1 MIQDVNSGSRRRISW
16 SGRAVYPRWVEC
28 HSTRG
33 GKPPFLTP
41 GPGQS
46 SALTASVFSPDHM
59 PTRNSGPLLLVI
71 TFLLL
76 IAPIALSGCR
86 RDMSNANRFELKG
99 KVLTV
104 EKDKHLVTVSHEK
117 IKDFMD
123 AMTMPFSVRDEWV
136 FDQAAPGDQITATL
150 VVDGTESWLENVV
163 IIKSNADPGVKG
175 SPGAVGANTGDEV
188 PDFALVNQ
196 NNQPIRT
203 GQYKGKALL
212 LTFIYTRCPIPEY
225 CTLMS
230 NNFSQIDRELQKQP
244 ELYEKTRLLS
254 ISIDPDYD
262 TPAVLRSY
270 GASHTGRFGD
280 ETFSHWAFATGT
292 KEQVKE
298 IAQFFGLQY
307 FPEKDQIIHGLRTA
321 IIAPDGKVHKVYRGN
336 EWKPEEVLKDLETVS
351 R

>member
-1 MIQDVNSGSRRRISW
+1 
-16 SGRAVYPRWVEC
+16 
-28 HSTRG
+28 
-33 GKPPFLTP
+33 
-41 GPGQS
+41 
-46 SALTASVFSPDHM
+46 M
-59 PTRNSGPLLLVI
+59 PTKTSIPLLLVI
-71 TFLLL
+71 SFVLL
-76 IAPIALSGCR
+76 ITLTAFSGCR
-86 RDMSNANRFELKG
+86 RDTSNANRYELKG

-104 EKDKHLVTVSHEK
+104 EKDKHLVTVSHEE

-123 AMTMPFSVRDEWV
+123 AMTMPFTVRDEWV
-136 FDQAAPGDQITATL
+136 FNQVAPGDQITATL
-150 VVDGTESWLENVV
+150 VVDGAESWLENVV
-163 IIKSNADPGVKG
+163 IIKSNAEPGVKG
-175 SPGAVGANTGDEV
+175 SPGTVGANTGDEV
-188 PDFALVNQ
+188 PDFTLVNQ

-230 NNFSQIDRELQKQP
+230 NNFSQVDQELKKQP
-244 ELYEKTRLLS
+244 ELHEKTRLLS

-298 IAQFFGLQY
+298 VAQFFGLQY
-307 FPEKDQIIHGLRTA
+307 YPEKDQILHGLRTA
-321 IIAPDGKVHKVYRGN
+321 IIARDGKVHKVYRGN
-336 EWKPEEVLKDLETVS
+336 EWKPEEVLQDIEIVS

>member
-1 MIQDVNSGSRRRISW
+1 
-16 SGRAVYPRWVEC
+16 
-28 HSTRG
+28 
-33 GKPPFLTP
+33 
-41 GPGQS
+41 
-46 SALTASVFSPDHM
+46 M
-59 PTRNSGPLLLVI
+59 PIKTSIPLLLVI
-71 TFLLL
+71 SFVLL
-76 IAPIALSGCR
+76 ITLTALSGCR
-86 RDMSNANRFELKG
+86 SDTSNANRYELKG

-104 EKDKHLVTVSHEK
+104 EKDKHLVTVSHEE

-123 AMTMPFSVRDEWV
+123 AMTMPFTVRDDWV
-136 FDQAAPGDQITATL
+136 FDQASPGDQITATL

-163 IIKSNADPGVKG
+163 IIKLNAEPGVRG
-175 SPGAVGANTGDEV
+175 SPGAVGANTGDQV

-230 NNFSQIDRELQKQP
+230 NNFSRVDQELQKQP

-298 IAQFFGLQY
+298 VAQFFGLQY
-307 FPEKDQIIHGLRTA
+307 YPEKDQILHGLRTA
-321 IIAPDGKVHKVYRGN
+321 IIARDGTVHKVYRGN
-336 EWKPEEVLKDLETVS
+336 EWKPEEVLQDIEIVS

>member
-1 MIQDVNSGSRRRISW
+1 MRNAFNLPVTVSLILLF
-16 SGRAVYPRWVEC
+16 
-28 HSTRG
+28 T
-33 GKPPFLTP
+33 
-41 GPGQS
+41 
-46 SALTASVFSPDHM
+46 LTAV
-59 PTRNSGPLLLVI
+59 
-71 TFLLL
+71 
-76 IAPIALSGCR
+76 SGCR
-86 RDMSNANRFELKG
+86 RDMSNAKRYELSG

-104 EKDKHLVTVSHEK
+104 EKDKHLVTVAHEE

-123 AMTMPFSVRDEWV
+123 AMTMPFTVRDEWV
-136 FDQAAPGDQITATL
+136 FEQAAPGDQITATL
-150 VVDGTESWLENVV
+150 VVDGIESWLENVV
-163 IIKSNADPGVKG
+163 IVKSNAEPGAKA
-175 SPGAVGANTGDEV
+175 SPGAAGANTGDEF

-203 GQYKGKALL
+203 AQYKGKTLL

-230 NNFSQIDRELQKQP
+230 NNFSQIDQALKTKP
-244 ELYEKTRLLS
+244 DLYDKTRLLS
-254 ISIDPDYD
+254 ISIDPEYD

-298 IAQFFGLQY
+298 VAEFFGLQY
-307 FPEKDQIIHGLRTA
+307 FPERDEIIHGLRTA
-321 IIAPDGKVHKVYRGN
+321 IIGPDGKVAKVYRDN
-336 EWKPEEVLKDLETVS
+336 KWKPAEALKDIELVA

>member
-1 MIQDVNSGSRRRISW
+1 MLQVFTLESKTMTSR
-16 SGRAVYPRWVEC
+16 SGRAVYPRALNGTQ
-28 HSTRG
+28 SSG
-33 GKPPFLTP
+33 GKPPFLT
-41 GPGQS
+41 S
-46 SALTASVFSPDHM
+46 RLLRSNAFLNHVSAK
-59 PTRNSGPLLLVI
+59 NSIPLVI
-71 TFLLL
+71 TFVLLL
-76 IAPIALSGCR
+76 ALIAFSGCR
-86 RDMSNANRFELKG
+86 RDMSNAKRYELSG

-104 EKDKHLVTVSHEK
+104 EKDKHLVTVAHEE

-123 AMTMPFSVRDEWV
+123 AMTMPFTVRDEWV
-136 FDQAAPGDQITATL
+136 FEQAAPGDQITATL

-163 IIKSNADPGVKG
+163 IVKSDAEPGAKV
-175 SPGAVGANTGDEV
+175 SPGAAGANTGDEF

-203 GQYKGKALL
+203 AHYKGKTLL

-230 NNFSQIDRELQKQP
+230 NNFSQIDQALKSKP
-244 ELYEKTRLLS
+244 ELYDKTRLLS
-254 ISIDPDYD
+254 ISIDPEYD

-292 KEQVKE
+292 KEQVKQV
-298 IAQFFGLQY
+298 AQFFGLQY
-307 FPEKDQIIHGLRTA
+307 YPEEDQIIHGLRTA
-321 IIAPDGKVHKVYRGN
+321 IIAPDGKVAKVYRGN
-336 EWKPEEVLKDLETVS
+336 EWKAEDVLKDIEMVS

>member
-1 MIQDVNSGSRRRISW
+1 
-16 SGRAVYPRWVEC
+16 
-28 HSTRG
+28 
-33 GKPPFLTP
+33 
-41 GPGQS
+41 
-46 SALTASVFSPDHM
+46 M
-59 PTRNSGPLLLVI
+59 PTRSSISL
-71 TFLLL
+71 LLL
-76 IAPIALSGCR
+76 IALVLLIALTSFSGCR
-86 RDMSNANRFELKG
+86 RDMSNAKRYELKG

-104 EKDKHLVTVSHEK
+104 EKDKHLVTVSHEE

-123 AMTMPFSVRDEWV
+123 AMTMPFTVRDEWV
-136 FDQAAPGDQITATL
+136 FDQVAPGDQITATL

-163 IIKSNADPGVKG
+163 IIKLNAEPGVRG
-175 SPGAVGANTGDEV
+175 SPGAVGANTGDQV

-230 NNFSQIDRELQKQP
+230 NNFSRVDQELQKQP

-298 IAQFFGLQY
+298 RKKIRFS
-307 FPEKDQIIHGLRTA
+307 TA
-321 IIAPDGKVHKVYRGN
+321 
-336 EWKPEEVLKDLETVS
+336 
-351 R
+351 

>member
-1 MIQDVNSGSRRRISW
+1 
-16 SGRAVYPRWVEC
+16 
-28 HSTRG
+28 
-33 GKPPFLTP
+33 
-41 GPGQS
+41 
-46 SALTASVFSPDHM
+46 M
-59 PTRNSGPLLLVI
+59 PTKNSTPLLLVI
-71 TFLLL
+71 TFFLL
-76 IAPIALSGCR
+76 IALIALSGCR
-86 RDMSNANRFELKG
+86 RDMSNAKRYELKG
-99 KVLTV
+99 TVLTV
-104 EKDKHLVTVSHEK
+104 ERDKHLVTVSHEE

-123 AMTMPFSVRDEWV
+123 AMTMPFTVRDEWV

-163 IIKSNADPGVKG
+163 IIKSNADSGTGISARGFGANALPPGVKG
-175 SPGAVGANTGDEV
+175 SPGVSTQEDGVSGAGANTGDEV

-230 NNFSQIDRELQKQP
+230 NNFSQVDQELQKQP

-298 IAQFFGLQY
+298 VAQFFGLQY

-321 IIAPDGKVHKVYRGN
+321 IIAPDGRVHKVYRGN
-336 EWKPEEVLKDLETVS
+336 EWKPEEVLKDIEMVS

>member
-1 MIQDVNSGSRRRISW
+1 LHRADTQGQFISIQKAI
-16 SGRAVYPRWVEC
+16 
-28 HSTRG
+28 
-33 GKPPFLTP
+33 KPPVMVSL
-41 GPGQS
+41 
-46 SALTASVFSPDHM
+46 V
-59 PTRNSGPLLLVI
+59 LLFGV
-71 TFLLL
+71 
-76 IAPIALSGCR
+76 IALSGCR
-86 RDMSNANRFELKG
+86 SDMSNAKRYELKG
-99 KVLTV
+99 KVMSV
-104 EKDKHLVTVSHEK
+104 EKDKHLLTVSHEE
-117 IKDFMD
+117 IKGFMD
-123 AMTMPFSVRDEWV
+123 AMTMPFMVRDEWV

-150 VVDGTESWLENVV
+150 VVDETESWLENVV
-163 IIKSNADPGVKG
+163 IVKSNVEPGVKG
-175 SPGAVGANTGDEV
+175 SPGAGANTGDQI

-203 GQYKGKALL
+203 GTYKGKVLL

-230 NNFSQIDRELQKQP
+230 NNFSQIDKELQKQP

-298 IAQFFGLQY
+298 VAQFFGLQY
-307 FPEKDQIIHGLRTA
+307 FPEKDQILHGLRTA
-321 IIAPDGKVHKVYRGN
+321 IIAPDGKVFKVYRDN
-336 EWKPEEVLKDLETVS
+336 KWKPEDVLKDIEMIA

>member
-1 MIQDVNSGSRRRISW
+1 
-16 SGRAVYPRWVEC
+16 
-28 HSTRG
+28 
-33 GKPPFLTP
+33 
-41 GPGQS
+41 
-46 SALTASVFSPDHM
+46 M
-59 PTRNSGPLLLVI
+59 PTRSSISL
-71 TFLLL
+71 LLL
-76 IAPIALSGCR
+76 IALVLLIALTSFSGCR
-86 RDMSNANRFELKG
+86 RDMSNAKRYELKG

-104 EKDKHLVTVSHEK
+104 EKDKHLVTVSHEE

-123 AMTMPFSVRDEWV
+123 AMTMPFTVRDEWV
-136 FDQAAPGDQITATL
+136 FDQVAPGDQITATL
-150 VVDGTESWLENVV
+150 VVDETESWLENVV
-163 IIKSNADPGVKG
+163 IIKSNAEPGIKA
-175 SPGAVGANTGDEV
+175 SPGAVGANTGDQV

-230 NNFSQIDRELQKQP
+230 NNFSRVDQELQKQP

-298 IAQFFGLQY
+298 VAQFFGLQY
-307 FPEKDQIIHGLRTA
+307 YPEKDQILHGLRTA
-321 IIAPDGKVHKVYRGN
+321 IIARDGKVHKVYRGN
-336 EWKPEEVLKDLETVS
+336 EWKPEEVVQDIEIVS